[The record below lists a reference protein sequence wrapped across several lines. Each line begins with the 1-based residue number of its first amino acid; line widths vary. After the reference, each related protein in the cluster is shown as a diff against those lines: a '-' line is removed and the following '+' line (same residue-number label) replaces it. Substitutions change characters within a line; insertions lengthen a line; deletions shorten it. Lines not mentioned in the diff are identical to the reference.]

1 MTGYLDKRL
10 FANAIGNINKLY
22 SGTTAKI
29 SPDAR
34 IQLDIV
40 AMGLLRK
47 ITTSCHNSTHFAER
61 SVITHRTIIKA
72 LGEMCTPE
80 IRDNMDK
87 VVDVSIETYL
97 NRRGSGPL
105 RSNNIVGSTTVLLTR
120 PSEKVDER
128 SYHDTS
134 SRHTSI
140 RLAAGLLISPSACK
154 KIVAGRLPSIQVTT
168 VASVALAAFI
178 EYIIGLFVKAAG
190 ELVRAYGSIVHTRH
204 LVSAI
209 GQDGILRDFV
219 VKHNIYFCGAGIA
232 ILSAHGTLR
241 PPSEKPLL
249 SYKKMRSIIFSIL
262 GQPEE
267 SAIIYKLSHSAVIDL
282 FSFVEARVINILR
295 DVVEIVWRLRGK
307 KYITPLHVRYVAEAK
322 GIVIRE
328 ASSPLR
334 RNTAKTFL
342 EIAGSDA
349 VAKTTYGESVE
360 AIISSLIEFE
370 CTRILDK
377 AIAAMDYSSRTILK
391 PKFIRE
397 GGLNSDFIICSYVRP
412 THTSLSAVT
421 I

>member
-10 FANAIGNINKLY
+10 FANAIGNINKVY
-22 SGTTAKI
+22 SGATAKI

-47 ITTSCHNSTHFAER
+47 ITTSCYNSTHFASR

-87 VVDVSIETYL
+87 AVEIVIETYL
-97 NRRGSGPL
+97 HRRGPS
-105 RSNNIVGSTTVLLTR
+105 RQANITSMTVSNR
-120 PSEKVDER
+120 PSGKGDEQP
-128 SYHDTS
+128 YNDTS

-154 KIVAGRLPSIQVTT
+154 KIVACRLSSIQVTT
-168 VASVALAAFI
+168 VASVSLAAFI

-190 ELVRAYGSIVHTRH
+190 ELVRASGSIVHTRH

-241 PPSEKPLL
+241 EPSEKPLL

-412 THTSLSAVT
+412 TRTSVST
-421 I
+421 TSI